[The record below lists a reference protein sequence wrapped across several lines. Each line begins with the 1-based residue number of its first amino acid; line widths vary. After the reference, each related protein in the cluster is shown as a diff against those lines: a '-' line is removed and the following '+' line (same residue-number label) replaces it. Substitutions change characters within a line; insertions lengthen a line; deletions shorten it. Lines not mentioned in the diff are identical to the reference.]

1 MNNGAKPGLIRVEDI
16 ARIRKEMYIGKVLNE
31 TVYLDKLGE
40 RLVVPTCYQTEVC
53 GIYPHLVEVRRKG
66 EPARLPIKTI
76 TYVELLLKQMEEAKG
91 EANV

>member
-1 MNNGAKPGLIRVEDI
+1 MNNRENPGLIRVEDI

-31 TVYLDKLGE
+31 TVYLNKLGE
-40 RLVVPTCYQTEVC
+40 RLVAPVCYQTEVC

-66 EPARLPIKTI
+66 ESAKLPIETI
-76 TYVELLLKQMEEAKG
+76 TYVELLLKRAEDAKG